1 MMSDA
6 EPGPPNDEAALS
18 ADAPQP
24 KPPKDEAA
32 LPADAPKTIGKYRVV
47 RLLGRGGMGAVF
59 QAFDPH
65 LERDVALKVIL
76 PQFADQPEH
85 KLRFE
90 REARAVA
97 RMMHPNVV
105 TVFDLGYH
113 TDGSPYIVMELLKGR
128 DLLHVLRE
136 EPVLGLRRK
145 ITIAVQV
152 LEGLGH
158 AHKVGIVH
166 RDIKPAN
173 VFIVE
178 SGDAKIMD
186 FGIARIST
194 SGAAASGLVV
204 GTANYMSPEQVTGG
218 AVDGRSDLFS
228 VGCML
233 AEMASGRPP
242 FESESV
248 MSTLYRIAH
257 SEPILDLPEDEDGG
271 QLAPIL
277 RHALA
282 KSPAER
288 IATAA
293 EFAAALRGLLERP
306 AFGTTPAAGTTAALS
321 PDAAPTRAAPAPVFG
336 AAPAVPVAPSTPPP
350 AADPT
355 PLFRLLREI
364 YVGGKSG
371 HLHLT
376 SGHERRRVRILKGR
390 IVDGSSDVQG
400 ERLGDVL
407 VRYGLLSQADLE
419 RAVAVVLRERK
430 KIGQVLGEMGL
441 LDRPRLEDAI
451 GLHVREVLFV
461 MLDRPGAS
469 FVFEE
474 MSESLIETDLVCR
487 LSTGELILE
496 ATRRVQDPALVR
508 RAIGDPSR
516 VLVLSSD
523 PLLRAQK
530 ITLTPIDGFVLSRI
544 DGTLSAREVLS
555 LIPLSAEDVE
565 RSLFGLLCTG
575 MVGHLEERS
584 LTRPLSRRGDTAPRA
599 GREAPS
605 DAARAAAPPPSTPP
619 TSPPTA
625 PTPAAHVTPPASA
638 PTTPPPAG
646 PAPPSPPVLTTPQSM
661 ARAMPPSAPT
671 TPQSM
676 ARAMPPPAAPTTPPF
691 TGARTPP
698 AGTANPPA
706 SAAAAPPPEPRSSRL
721 GPEEIRRII
730 VETHEGLAT
739 RTHYE
744 VLGIGREA
752 SDAEVRQAHSRLVRA
767 LHPDACRAPE
777 LADLQAQREAVFV
790 RVGQAFE
797 ILRDLEARAQYDN
810 HLRLW
815 NPRPSPPPTGATSAT
830 TPAPGGSAA
839 PVSPDPPPAARVSDR
854 EEEQARLIA
863 ALAMAETRLEDEKYW
878 DVIQALEPL
887 VPKLAGALRAR
898 ARYVLARAYVKNPKW
913 HRRAEETLRLAIEDD
928 PRQIDAHLLLARI
941 YADAGLPA
949 RASAMYR
956 KVLALDPDNA
966 DARAAENPGT
976 QPTPPESPSPLK
988 RLFGKR

>member
-1 MMSDA
+1 MTSDA
-6 EPGPPNDEAALS
+6 QPAPPPKSGA
-18 ADAPQP
+18 ADADP
-24 KPPKDEAA
+24 
-32 LPADAPKTIGKYRVV
+32 APKGESASSEGSVEGANRPAGEAQPRSIGKYHVV
-47 RLLGRGGMGAVF
+47 RLLGRGGMGAVY
-59 QAFDPH
+59 QASDPH
-65 LERDVALKVIL
+65 LERDVALKVML

-128 DLLHVLRE
+128 DLLHLLRE
-136 EPVLGLRRK
+136 EPGLELRRK
-145 ITIAVQV
+145 ITIVTQV
-152 LEGLGH
+152 LDGLGH

-173 VFIVE
+173 VFIVDG
-178 SGDAKIMD
+178 GDAKIMD
-186 FGIARIST
+186 FGIARISA

-218 AVDGRSDLFS
+218 PVDGRSDLFS
-228 VGCML
+228 VGCLL
-233 AEMASGRPP
+233 AEIAAGRPP
-242 FESESV
+242 FESDSV

-257 SEPILDLPEDEDGG
+257 GEPALDLPEGTEGERLG
-271 QLAPIL
+271 RVL

-282 KSPAER
+282 KNPEER
-288 IATAA
+288 IASAA
-293 EFAAALRGLLERP
+293 DFAGALRRLLEDP
-306 AFGTTPAAGTTAALS
+306 SFGTGPVVAAGTAS
-321 PDAAPTRAAPAPVFG
+321 PEVAPTRAVG
-336 AAPAVPVAPSTPPP
+336 TTDVAAAAAVPVAPTTPPA

-376 SGHERRRVRILKGR
+376 SGHERRRLRIMKGR
-390 IVDGSSDVQG
+390 IVDGSSDVEG

-430 KIGQVLGEMGL
+430 KMGQVLGEIGL
-441 LDRPRLEDAI
+441 LDRPRLEDAL

-474 MSESLIETDLVCR
+474 MAESLVESDLSCR

-508 RAIGDPSR
+508 RAIGDPDR

-523 PLLRAQK
+523 PLLRMQK
-530 ITLTPIDGFVLSRI
+530 ITLTPLDGFVLSRI

-575 MVGHLEERS
+575 MVGPLEKRRA
-584 LTRPLSRRGDTAPRA
+584 TRPVARRADTSPHGVR
-599 GREAPS
+599 P
-605 DAARAAAPPPSTPP
+605 AASATRGAPPPSPPPP
-619 TSPPTA
+619 TPLSMA
-625 PTPAAHVTPPASA
+625 RLV
-638 PTTPPPAG
+638 
-646 PAPPSPPVLTTPQSM
+646 PPSPPPTPQSM
-661 ARAMPPSAPT
+661 ARAVPARPSGETSLPT
-671 TPQSM
+671 DS
-676 ARAMPPPAAPTTPPF
+676 
-691 TGARTPP
+691 P
-698 AGTANPPA
+698 AGGATG
-706 SAAAAPPPEPRSSRL
+706 SEPRQRL
-721 GPEEIRRII
+721 APAEVRRII
-730 VETHEGLAT
+730 LARYASLAQ

-752 SDAEVRQAHSRLVRA
+752 SDAEVRQAHARLVRA
-767 LHPDACRAPE
+767 LHPDACRDPQ

-797 ILRDLEARAQYDN
+797 ILRDSRSRAHYDN

-815 NPRPSPPPTGATSAT
+815 KPRPTPPATEAAPARPGATEVSPASAE
-830 TPAPGGSAA
+830 G
-839 PVSPDPPPAARVSDR
+839 VSPDELSD
-854 EEEQARLIA
+854 EISDQAGEQARQLGVI
-863 ALAMAETRLEDEKYW
+863 AMAEARLEEEKYW
-878 DVIQALEPL
+878 DAIVALEPL
-887 VPKLAGALRAR
+887 VPRLEGRLRAR
-898 ARYVLARAYVKNPKW
+898 ARTVLARAYVKNPKW
-913 HRRAEETLRLAIEDD
+913 RRRAEVALRLAIEDD
-928 PRQIDAHLLLARI
+928 PKQVDAHLLLARL
-941 YADAGLPA
+941 YAEAGLA
-949 RASAMYR
+949 TRASALYR
-956 KVLALDPDNA
+956 RVLALDPRNA
-966 DARAAENPGT
+966 EARAAEHTDPDPASHPDHG
-976 QPTPPESPSPLK
+976 SPLK